1 MLLKWDMQTMKYRL
15 NAVCQELPQWN
26 KRVYK
31 INSHTSPLITTDRIT
46 KLSPSHGLNIE
57 AETNGDFKK
66 TNVPLPATA
75 FRFAGSCRETVTS
88 CSCFVCSCGNATRC
102 TTRKLAVQKNR
113 TVRRLSSVESQRE
126 RQRKAWRKRKG
137 RCHSTLK
144 TKIWRVEIRCKT
156 PCNFQRSW
164 TLKSIFKTYGWF
176 FCR

>member
-88 CSCFVCSCGNATRC
+88 CSCFVCSCGNATR
-102 TTRKLAVQKNR
+102 RILEN
-113 TVRRLSSVESQRE
+113 
-126 RQRKAWRKRKG
+126 W
-137 RCHSTLK
+137 
-144 TKIWRVEIRCKT
+144 RCKK
-156 PCNFQRSW
+156 
-164 TLKSIFKTYGWF
+164 LKPFVGCQASKAKEKGNERLEGNAKAAATWPWKRRFEELKFAAKHPVTFNVHGH
-176 FCR
+176 